1 MNMKWRH
8 VILMLA
14 GVAGVICRAEYDP
27 SPRPR
32 DNPVLDRIA
41 FHDPALH
48 AVIRGLVLRLC
59 RQKY

>member
-27 SPRPR
+27 FPRPR
-32 DNPVLDRIA
+32 DNLVLARIA

-48 AVIRGLVLRLC
+48 TMIEVW
-59 RQKY
+59 Y